1 MFFIALTFA
10 AAFLIEGLGTLV
22 SVIGLS
28 SLFGSNLI
36 IIALA
41 ISLDLGKIVVVSLLY
56 TYWNKL
62 GAIMKSYAL
71 VAAIVTMTITSAGAA
86 GYLTGKFQE
95 AILGSQESSIRLN
108 ALLDEQ
114 KQLTER
120 KQQID
125 AQIAAIPDR
134 YTAAQKIRLMN
145 QFKAEQTI
153 VNKRINEITAQVPEL
168 KVADISKQAKA
179 GPIILLAKSFNVT
192 IEEAILWVVM
202 MIIFVF
208 DPLAVF
214 LIVAGNFLVAQRKKN
229 EEVAKE
235 VAKEVV
241 IEPTDAPLI
250 EDDAAVIPRA
260 EAIIQPMII
269 EEKPQVDLELVPI
282 EEKEEPIQ
290 EEVISEIQKV
300 KKPRKPRAPKKL
312 KLVPIVEELQIEE
325 EPVKETVS
333 KRPEIKLTDLIHKGP
348 RPASILDDVTP
359 DNSVKFDETP
369 DANLASFYKDQKPTS
384 SN

>member
-71 VAAIVTMTITSAGAA
+71 IAAIVTMTITSAGAA

-153 VNKRINEITAQVPEL
+153 VNKRINEITALVPEL
-168 KVADISKQAKA
+168 KVADIGKQAKA
-179 GPIILLAKSFNVT
+179 GPIILLAKSFNVP
-192 IEEAILWVVM
+192 IEEAILWIVM

-214 LIVAGNFLVAQRKKN
+214 LIIAGNFLVAQRKKN
-229 EEVAKE
+229 EEVP
-235 VAKEVV
+235 KEVV
-241 IEPTDAPLI
+241 AIKQQSAPLI
-250 EDDAAVIPRA
+250 EEEAVVVSPA
-260 EAIIQPMII
+260 EAIAQPEVI
-269 EEKPQVDLELVPI
+269 EEKPQIKLELVPI
-282 EEKEEPIQ
+282 EEKEEPAK
-290 EEVISEIQKV
+290 EEVIFEVQKT
-300 KKPRKPRAPKKL
+300 KKPRKPRTPSKL
-312 KLVPIVEELQIEE
+312 KLVPIVEEQQIA
-325 EPVKETVS
+325 KESTKEDIAP
-333 KRPEIKLTDLIHKGP
+333 KRPEIKLNDLLHKGP
-348 RPASILDDVTP
+348 KHSSILDDVTP

-384 SN
+384 PN

>member
-145 QFKAEQTI
+145 QFKAEQTV

-168 KVADISKQAKA
+168 KVADIGKQAKA
-179 GPIILLAKSFNVT
+179 GPIILLAKSFNVP

-214 LIVAGNFLVAQRKKN
+214 LIIAGNFLVAQRKKH
-229 EEVAKE
+229 EEVPKE
-235 VAKEVV
+235 VDAIKQQS
-241 IEPTDAPLI
+241 APLI
-250 EDDAAVIPRA
+250 EEDAIVVPRT
-260 EAIIQPMII
+260 EAITQPEVM
-269 EEKPQVDLELVPI
+269 EEKPQIKLELVPI
-282 EEKEEPIQ
+282 EEKEEPTK
-290 EEVISEIQKV
+290 EDVVFEVQKA
-300 KKPRKPRAPKKL
+300 KKPRKPRTPSKL
-312 KLVPIVEELQIEE
+312 KLVPIVEEQQIA
-325 EPVKETVS
+325 KESTKEDITP
-333 KRPEIKLTDLIHKGP
+333 KRPEIKLNDLLHKGP
-348 RPASILDDVTP
+348 KHSSILDDVTP

-384 SN
+384 PN